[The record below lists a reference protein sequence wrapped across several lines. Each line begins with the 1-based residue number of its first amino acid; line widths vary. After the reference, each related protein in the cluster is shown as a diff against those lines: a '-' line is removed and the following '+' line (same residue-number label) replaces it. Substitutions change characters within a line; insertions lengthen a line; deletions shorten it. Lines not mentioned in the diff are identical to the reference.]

1 MLDFRTETFLCAA
14 RLLNFTRAAA
24 ELNITQP
31 AVTQHIHYLEEY
43 YHTKLFSLRGK
54 KLLLTEQGEHLY
66 QALTTIRNNE
76 LRLQNELNTIAKRKK
91 PLSMGATMTVGEFM
105 LPVPLSR
112 LLRSHP
118 DRKIR
123 LSIDNT
129 TKLLNMLREG
139 TLDVAM
145 IEGRFPKEEFDFLIW
160 KQVEFIPVCS
170 SRHHFREE
178 PSIISDLFSET
189 LILRESGSGTREI
202 LEFYLKDHDCDVDC
216 FSGIQE
222 ITNMN
227 AIRILT
233 EEDCGITFLYESVV
247 RDSIRRGAIRQ
258 IPLKDFHIVHNIVFI
273 WRKNSIFSGEYQEI
287 FRELS

>member
-66 QALTTIRNNE
+66 QALTTIRNDE

-123 LSIDNT
+123 LSASQLII
-129 TKLLNMLREG
+129 LLN
-139 TLDVAM
+139 
-145 IEGRFPKEEFDFLIW
+145 F
-160 KQVEFIPVCS
+160 
-170 SRHHFREE
+170 
-178 PSIISDLFSET
+178 
-189 LILRESGSGTREI
+189 
-202 LEFYLKDHDCDVDC
+202 
-216 FSGIQE
+216 
-222 ITNMN
+222 
-227 AIRILT
+227 
-233 EEDCGITFLYESVV
+233 
-247 RDSIRRGAIRQ
+247 
-258 IPLKDFHIVHNIVFI
+258 
-273 WRKNSIFSGEYQEI
+273 
-287 FRELS
+287 

>member
-1 MLDFRTETFLCAA
+1 MFIIVAFGNFFHIFKKILLKFAEVAPVGAWIEIMLVTGA
-14 RLLNFTRAAA
+14 RK
-24 ELNITQP
+24 
-31 AVTQHIHYLEEY
+31 AVMEV
-43 YHTKLFSLRGK
+43 
-54 KLLLTEQGEHLY
+54 
-66 QALTTIRNNE
+66 A
-76 LRLQNELNTIAKRKK
+76 
-91 PLSMGATMTVGEFM
+91 PVGAWIEIM
-105 LPVPLSR
+105 LV
-112 LLRSHP
+112 
-118 DRKIR
+118 
-123 LSIDNT
+123 T
-129 TKLLNMLREG
+129 
-139 TLDVAM
+139 
-145 IEGRFPKEEFDFLIW
+145 
-160 KQVEFIPVCS
+160 

-178 PSIISDLFSET
+178 PSIISDLFPET